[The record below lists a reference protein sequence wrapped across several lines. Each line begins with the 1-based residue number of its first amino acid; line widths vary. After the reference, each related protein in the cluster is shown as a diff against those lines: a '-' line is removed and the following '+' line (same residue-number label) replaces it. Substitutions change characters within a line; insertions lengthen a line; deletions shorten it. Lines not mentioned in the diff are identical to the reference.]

1 MMPRLFFENWPRKV
15 VAVLGAIVLWLFVN
29 GSITDTK
36 TIPNVPVRVINLP
49 ADRTISG
56 LLPNRL
62 LKKRL
67 MLTISGSKDTID
79 DLEPGDIEVLLDAST
94 ATNDEW
100 IVQIS
105 KKNLVSL
112 NPSIDLWNHVTSVEY
127 PEFVLNLSKLI
138 TAKIP
143 IKVASPNGEAPEGY
157 EYLDILPQK
166 LYQTV
171 SGPEEDVNTLRN
183 RGLELILNLSD
194 ITKADLDA
202 IKPPRGTLHDDEISF
217 IVPDKWKKVGIPFH
231 QGALE
236 AINDPEA
243 EHLRIDFLRKS
254 FLPIEKEIPIRVFY
268 PVRYSDTLNSNTHP
282 LSHNNMVQEK
292 NGITLLTVPVYIR
305 DVSHLF
311 VEIVRDSLEIDV
323 IAAPTSER
331 TQLEWSLDIV
341 DAHELEDV
349 YVATL
354 LSHETSSTGNIKRR
368 EAALRKRFREYLQRL
383 TLYTANKEKLTL
395 DGRVTAHAIEV
406 TVAN

>member
-1 MMPRLFFENWPRKV
+1 MIPHMLIDNWSRKV
-15 VAVLGAIVLWLFVN
+15 VAILSAIVLWLFVN

-67 MLTISGSKDTID
+67 MLTISGSKDTVQE
-79 DLEPGDIEVLLDAST
+79 LEPGDIEVLLDAST
-94 ATNDEW
+94 ATSDEW

-143 IKVASPNGEAPEGY
+143 IKVMNPTGEAPEGY

-171 SGPEEDVNTLRN
+171 SGPEEDVQALRT
-183 RGLELILNLSD
+183 RGLELSLNLSD
-194 ITKADLDA
+194 ITAVDLDA

-217 IVPDKWKKVGIPFH
+217 LVPEKWKKVGIPFH

-236 AINDPEA
+236 SINDPEA
-243 EHLRIDFLRKS
+243 EQLHIDFLRKS
-254 FLPIEKEIPIRVFY
+254 FLPIEKEIPIRIFY
-268 PVRYSDTLNSNTHP
+268 PVRYSDTLNSQTHP
-282 LSHNNMVQEK
+282 LSLNDVVQEK
-292 NGITLLTVPVYIR
+292 NGISLLTVPVYMR

-311 VEIVRDSLEIDV
+311 VEIVRDSLEIDI

-331 TQLEWSLDIV
+331 TQLEWSVSVV

-354 LSHETSSTGNIKRR
+354 LSHDTSSSGNSKRR

-383 TLYTANKEKLTL
+383 TLYTKNKAKLVL
-395 DGRVTAHAIEV
+395 DCRVTANAIEV
-406 TVAN
+406 IVAH